1 MKAYYFDN
9 AEGDQRLPHFDES
22 LPPVDVSTLEAIRIK
37 HWFIPVDKD
46 GNWEQV
52 GGSPGMRG
60 EGTKSICKRR
70 SIRLLRK
77 GPTRIET

>member
-22 LPPVDVSTLEAIRIK
+22 LPPVDMNILEKSHIQ

-52 GGSPGMRG
+52 G
-60 EGTKSICKRR
+60 
-70 SIRLLRK
+70 
-77 GPTRIET
+77 

>member
-1 MKAYYFDN
+1 VYYFDN
-9 AEGDQRLPHFDES
+9 VEGDQRLPHFDES
-22 LPPVDVSTLEAIRIK
+22 LPPVDVHTLQRIRVEY
-37 HWFIPVDKD
+37 WFIPVDKD

-52 GGSPGMRG
+52 CVSLGTGGG
-60 EGTKSICKRR
+60 GTKSSCERR